1 MDNRLATL
9 PDLLMCNNGIQ
20 VTTAADWIRKRRPEI
35 LELFRTHVYGR
46 EPQPLSVRFHV
57 AEEKGYM
64 GGKATRKKVDITFT
78 GPYGKG
84 VIPLLL
90 FVPNAIES
98 DKPAPVFLLIN
109 NRDND
114 YLDLDQEEQDEFWP
128 AKAIVDRGY
137 AAAVFHVKDVDPDEH
152 DGFRNG
158 VHGIF
163 EAPGTPDAPRPS
175 DAWGTIA
182 AWAWGASRVM
192 DYLVTDTD
200 LDANRVA
207 VVGHSRG
214 GKTALWAGA
223 LDERFAM
230 IVSNNSGST
239 GAAISRGK
247 TGETIYHINT
257 RFPHWFAENYKTYND
272 RENELPVDQ
281 HMLLSLIAPRCVYV
295 SSATE
300 DNWADPQS
308 EFLSLKLAE
317 PAYQLLSAPGLGTHS
332 FPQPETPIHGEKL
345 GYHLR
350 TGEHD
355 LKEYDWHCFMDFA
368 DKNRKA
374 N

>member
-1 MDNRLATL
+1 MDDRLATL
-9 PDLLMCNNGIQ
+9 PDPLACKDGSQ
-20 VTTAADWIRKRRPEI
+20 ASTAADWVQKRRPEI

-46 EPQPLSVRFHV
+46 EPQPLSVSFH
-57 AEEKGYM
+57 ADEEQGFL
-64 GGKATRKKVDITFT
+64 GGNATRKKVEITYT

-84 VIPLLL
+84 VIRLLL
-90 FVPNAIES
+90 FVPNAIGT

-109 NRDND
+109 NRNND
-114 YLDLDQEEQDEFWP
+114 YSDLGQEDQDEFWP

-137 AAAVFHVKDVDPDEH
+137 AAAVFHVNDVDPDEH

-163 EAPGTPDAPRPS
+163 EEPETPRPA

-192 DYLVTDTD
+192 DYLVTDKD

-223 LDERFAM
+223 VDERFAM
-230 IVSNNSGST
+230 MVGNNSGST

-247 TGETIYHINT
+247 IGESIHHINT
-257 RFPHWFAENYKTYND
+257 SFPHWFTENYKKYNN

-281 HMLLSLIAPRCVYV
+281 HMLLALSAPRLLYV

-300 DNWADPQS
+300 DAWADPQS
-308 EFLSLKLAE
+308 EFLALKLAE
-317 PAYQLLSAPGLGTHS
+317 PVYQLLSEPGLGAQS
-332 FPQPETPIHGEKL
+332 FPQPEAPIHGEKL

-350 TGEHD
+350 TGAHD
-355 LKEYDWHCFMDFA
+355 MKEYDWHCFMDFA
-368 DKNRKA
+368 DRNLV
-374 N
+374 